1 MKTTDEKLISG
12 NNRLR
17 WNPAFLATNKF
28 TGTHLSALSA
38 RPSPGQ
44 GIQRSR
50 RTKEWT
56 KRNPFMINQS
66 HLMYRKIASMKVRRY
81 LFCPLKSQAA
91 PGPNFGRHFVVYNM
105 LSRVKIQCK
114 IIIITHL
121 KWICSNRHYAG
132 AKKRRR
138 SRSLWPET
146 RHTLASTRRH
156 QISIYDVNL
165 IHKTWKLRWC
175 KLTPQ
180 STWR

>member
-44 GIQRSR
+44 GIQKSQ

-121 KWICSNRHYAG
+121 KWICSYRHYIYRTEAQ
-132 AKKRRR
+132 KQRWCR
-138 SRSLWPET
+138 
-146 RHTLASTRRH
+146 RHTLASPRRH
-156 QISIYDVNL
+156 QISSCSFLPNS
-165 IHKTWKLRWC
+165 
-175 KLTPQ
+175 TPWVIIIR
-180 STWR
+180 TGF